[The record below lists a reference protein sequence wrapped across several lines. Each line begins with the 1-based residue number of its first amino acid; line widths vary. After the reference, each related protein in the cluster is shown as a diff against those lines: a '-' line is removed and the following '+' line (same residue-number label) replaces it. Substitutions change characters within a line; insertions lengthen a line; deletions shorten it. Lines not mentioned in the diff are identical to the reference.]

1 MPQNKVPGFG
11 KGSCAGMVNYARN
24 PDSTLANDPDFADKA
39 YTKQGNVVADT
50 PEGVEEQFADL
61 RRYWDPKQDK
71 PSKYTFF
78 HLETSFAPDDPKA
91 TIENVIE
98 FKNRF
103 YDQKETRDWQH
114 TTDLHLNRPHL
125 HTHDAVN
132 FMKTSG
138 KRIPQHNICQWIVWN
153 VSDRVAKDMGMK
165 IIPPKKQVTRNITPL
180 EAQASIDGRELKKTE
195 CREIVQ
201 GILKEASHRRI
212 GNILSFRDTLKEKDV
227 ELIRSSHEGGLA
239 YSYKGYYFSASQLGG
254 SSFQLGGLE
263 IILNKGYQEGLAAI
277 ERNLQK
283 GKKMRDMNRLVIDDK
298 YYELNVYNSKPD
310 QEVES
315 KLELEDALDKLR
327 DVSNTMEQFK
337 EELSTLGV
345 VIRGNDDYTYEFE
358 DLRTTQYQL
367 PRKFRRIELQK
378 YFEGKPVEDTA
389 VATAGSGGG
398 KTFSAGEWM
407 EKHKPPTEEQADSAE
422 VVKKKGNVQK

>member
-11 KGSCAGMVNYARN
+11 KGSCAGMVRYARN

-78 HLETSFAPDDPKA
+78 HLETSFSPSDPKS

-125 HTHDAVN
+125 HFHDAVN

-138 KRIPQHNICQWIVWN
+138 KRIPQHKVAQWIVWPL
-153 VSDRVAKDMGMK
+153 SDKIAKDMGMK
-165 IIPPKKQVTRNITPL
+165 IIPPKLLQNRNLTPL
-180 EAQASIDGRELKKTE
+180 EAAANIEGKTLEKSKCAEIVIQVLKKAEEKKIRDILTFRDELKQNN
-195 CREIVQ
+195 V
-201 GILKEASHRRI
+201 
-212 GNILSFRDTLKEKDV
+212 D
-227 ELIRSSHEGGLA
+227 LIRSSYEGGLT
-239 YSYKGYYFSASQLGG
+239 YSYNGYCFSASSLGG
-254 SSFQLGGLE
+254 SSFQLGGLV
-263 IILNKGYQEGLAAI
+263 IIFEKGYDEGLRVI
-277 ERNLQK
+277 DKNLQK
-283 GKKMRDMNRLVIDDK
+283 GKKMQEINILVADQK
-298 YYELNVYNSKPD
+298 YNELNVYNSKPE
-310 QEVES
+310 QEIES

-327 DVSNTMEQFK
+327 ATSNTLEQFK
-337 EELSTLGV
+337 EELSTLRV
-345 VIRGNDDYTYEFE
+345 VTRGQDDFTYEYE
-358 DLRTTQYQL
+358 GLRTTQYQL
-367 PRKFRRIELQK
+367 PKKFRRIELQK
-378 YFEGKPVEDTA
+378 YFEGKGKEDTDA
-389 VATAGSGGG
+389 A
-398 KTFSAGEWM
+398 SAGYFDGR
-407 EKHKPPTEEQADSAE
+407 KPYMIDKFDDEMKPDVTEVEQQ
-422 VVKKKGNVQK
+422 VVKGERRKT